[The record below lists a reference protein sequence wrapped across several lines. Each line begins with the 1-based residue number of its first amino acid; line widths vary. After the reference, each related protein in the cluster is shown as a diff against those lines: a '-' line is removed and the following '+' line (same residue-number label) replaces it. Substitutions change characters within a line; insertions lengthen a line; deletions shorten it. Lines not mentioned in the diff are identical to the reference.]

1 MEEVPE
7 EVPEGAFGKHKCV
20 LSIDGGGVRGLI
32 PAQILIFLEECLQ
45 ELDGPDARIADYFD
59 VVAGTSTGGLISIM
73 LAAPDAQRRPLFTAK
88 GINKFYLDNCKTIFN
103 RDRPYLSFLSM
114 TSIRAM
120 FGPKYSPTNLEH
132 LLESYLKDTRIRDTV
147 TELLVTA
154 FDTRLQNPVFF
165 TTAAG
170 RVDPTKNALLREI
183 ARGTSA
189 APTFFPPVRFSCE
202 DSEYHLTDG
211 GLVAN
216 NPVSSSPSRI
226 LKPTSYSRIPRELY
240 SRKFFFF
247 QRFNDCLVLSLGC
260 GTLPFSYEA
269 QEISKWG
276 ALGWVLHKD
285 GAPIINMLL
294 DASSDMMD
302 NNIALMFKTGFCDKN
317 LIRTTRLSKTT
328 AEVDNSTPENL
339 KNLAALGQE
348 LLDERLARTNFV
360 TGKFQD
366 ATAETNRTAIKRFS
380 KWLSLERKAR
390 EAQREGEPEQ
400 IHEMRRVTSARWK
413 NPSKISYSNL
423 PRPFKNTPR
432 LCNHPLPIWC

>member
-103 RDRPYLSFLSM
+103 RDRM

-216 NPVSSSPSRI
+216 NPTFLALVEAFKDPQTNKL
-226 LKPTSYSRIPRELY
+226 LKDSKRTLLE
-240 SRKFFFF
+240 
-247 QRFNDCLVLSLGC
+247 RFNDCLVLSLGC

-317 LIRTTRLSKTT
+317 LIRVQTTRLSKTT

>member
-103 RDRPYLSFLSM
+103 RDRM

-216 NPVSSSPSRI
+216 NPTFLALVEAFKDPQTNKL
-226 LKPTSYSRIPRELY
+226 LKDSKRTLLEVR
-240 SRKFFFF
+240 FFSLKK
-247 QRFNDCLVLSLGC
+247 RFNDCLVLSLGC

-317 LIRTTRLSKTT
+317 LIRTTRLSKTA

-366 ATAETNRTAIKRFS
+366 ATAETNRTAIKR
-380 KWLSLERKAR
+380 
-390 EAQREGEPEQ
+390 
-400 IHEMRRVTSARWK
+400 
-413 NPSKISYSNL
+413 
-423 PRPFKNTPR
+423 
-432 LCNHPLPIWC
+432 